1 MSPRH
6 SIHGWDLFILS
17 LLAVLVFP
25 NPAATQELGGAEY
38 STRRTK
44 LLSLLPEDGVVILSN
59 APRRDV
65 DYLTGVD
72 LGRAQLILVPESLRE
87 GSPVP
92 EYWKNTLYLPPFDPR
107 WGVWDDPEPHPGP
120 EAMHAT
126 GIENTANLSSFI
138 GDLSRVG
145 GITGTVWLSWGDGTP
160 TLAGPSSEEGLAAT
174 VQRLLPD
181 VRIRNLAPYLEEM
194 LWSKTAL
201 QIEIMREAVDITEEA
216 YREAARL
223 ARPGMYE
230 YEIEA
235 AINYVFRARGSTRP
249 AFMIVGSGP
258 NSCVLHH
265 MDNDRLMG
273 EGELLLID
281 IGTVYRTM
289 ATDLTR
295 TIPLDGTFS
304 EEQAEIYSIVLE
316 ANKAAISIVRPGITL
331 AEVHQAAQDVIE
343 AAGYGEYFIHG
354 TSHTLN
360 GGAHSLP
367 GTLGTGLSR
376 AGEGEPVDQYGVN
389 NRPLVPGAMFTI
401 EPGIYIPEKELG
413 VRIEDDILVT
423 ETGYEVLT
431 KNAPKEID
439 EIEALMREASGRFRQ
454 GSR

>member
-6 SIHGWDLFILS
+6 CIRGSVLFILS
-17 LLAVLVFP
+17 LLAVTAFP
-25 NPAATQELGGAEY
+25 SSVVTQELGGAEY
-38 STRRTK
+38 SARRAK
-44 LLSLLPEDGVVILSN
+44 LLSLLPEDGVVLLSN

-65 DYLTGVD
+65 SYLTGVD
-72 LGRAQLILVPESLRE
+72 LATAHLLLVPESLRE
-87 GSPVP
+87 EAPVP
-92 EYWKNTLYLPPFDPR
+92 EYWEHTLYLPPFDPR
-107 WGVWDDPEPHPGP
+107 WGVWDDPQPSPGP
-120 EAMHAT
+120 ETRRAT
-126 GIENTANLSSFI
+126 GMENTANLSSFI
-138 GDLSRVG
+138 GDLGRLG
-145 GITGTVWLSWGDGTP
+145 GITGTVWLSWGDGAP
-160 TLAGPSSEEGLAAT
+160 TLAGPSSAEGLAAT

-194 LWSKTAL
+194 LWSKTPL

-235 AINYVFRARGSTRP
+235 TINYVFRARGSTRP
-249 AFMIVGSGP
+249 AFLIVGSGP

-265 MDNDRLMG
+265 MNNDRLMR

-281 IGTVYRTM
+281 IGTIYRTM

-316 ANKAAISIVRPGITL
+316 ANKAAISIVRPGVTL
-331 AEVHQAAQDVIE
+331 AEVHQAAQDVID
-343 AAGYGEYFIHG
+343 AAGYGDYFIHG

-367 GTLGTGLSR
+367 GTLGTALSS
-376 AGEGEPVDQYGVN
+376 AGGETVDRYVVN

-401 EPGIYIPEKELG
+401 EPGIYIPEKDLG

-439 EIEALMREASGRFRQ
+439 EIEALMRETSSRFRQ